1 MSELIEKSYSEAVRG
16 IKEEWLSST
25 DPSWY
30 GYIINLPIHSQV
42 VYMVVVLHNQV
53 FNGGFHQYFVN
64 GYGQFAKNTVECLK
78 LIGSDEK
85 ANILKDAYNIVNY
98 EKFEE
103 QEFRKALLERRIEK
117 LFVTDE
123 LFDTLD
129 EIDEKH
135 DNSNEDLT
143 ELLDR
148 YLGGVG

>member
-1 MSELIEKSYSEAVRG
+1 
-16 IKEEWLSST
+16 
-25 DPSWY
+25 
-30 GYIINLPIHSQV
+30 
-42 VYMVVVLHNQV
+42 MVVVLHNQG

-64 GYGQFAKNTVECLK
+64 GYGQFAINTVECLK

-129 EIDEKH
+129 EIDEKYE
-135 DNSNEDLT
+135 N
-143 ELLDR
+143 
-148 YLGGVG
+148 